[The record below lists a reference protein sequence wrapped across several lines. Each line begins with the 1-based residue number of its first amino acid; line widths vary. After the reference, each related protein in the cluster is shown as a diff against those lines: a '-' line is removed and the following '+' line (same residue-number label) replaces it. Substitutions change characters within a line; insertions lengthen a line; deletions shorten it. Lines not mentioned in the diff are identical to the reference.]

1 MGKSMKEGNM
11 LESIAFLKTKT
22 FNGIRFRED
31 ESVLLMKKAHI
42 MMRAFCFLLRLR
54 ETYASE
60 TGWRGLPI
68 LR

>member
-1 MGKSMKEGNM
+1 
-11 LESIAFLKTKT
+11 
-22 FNGIRFRED
+22 
-31 ESVLLMKKAHI
+31 MKKARI
-42 MMRAFCFLLRLR
+42 TMRAFCFLVRLQ

>member
-1 MGKSMKEGNM
+1 
-11 LESIAFLKTKT
+11 
-22 FNGIRFRED
+22 
-31 ESVLLMKKAHI
+31 MKKARI
-42 MMRAFCFLLRLR
+42 TMRAICFLLRLR

>member
-1 MGKSMKEGNM
+1 MKEGKHA
-11 LESIAFLKTKT
+11 SVFCFLKTMT
-22 FNGIRFRED
+22 FEWIRFRGNG
-31 ESVLLMKKAHI
+31 SVLLMKKARI
-42 MMRAFCFLLRLR
+42 TMRAFCFLLRLR

>member
-1 MGKSMKEGNM
+1 
-11 LESIAFLKTKT
+11 
-22 FNGIRFRED
+22 
-31 ESVLLMKKAHI
+31 MKKARI
-42 MMRAFCFLLRLR
+42 TMRAFCFLLRPR